1 MTDTTTRRNQL
12 TRRVQVLLSGGA
24 GPYLAV
30 IETGS
35 GCDQT
40 AAEPAPP
47 EKHKC
52 PRHLG
57 IRTVPLLGGG
67 AYRRGIDVC
76 WLRNDAGMHSAN
88 HSLLGSGS
96 DRGAAGQDFRLLGV
110 ELCLRQ
116 HAGVE
121 QLLQTLQLC
130 DSVRHLRGDD
140 LPLDDFALDS

>member
-1 MTDTTTRRNQL
+1 MTDTTTSWNQL

-57 IRTVPLLGGG
+57 MRTVPLLGGG
-67 AYRRGIDVC
+67 AYRRGMDVC
-76 WLRNDAGMHSAN
+76 WLRNDAG
-88 HSLLGSGS
+88 
-96 DRGAAGQDFRLLGV
+96 
-110 ELCLRQ
+110 
-116 HAGVE
+116 
-121 QLLQTLQLC
+121 
-130 DSVRHLRGDD
+130 
-140 LPLDDFALDS
+140 